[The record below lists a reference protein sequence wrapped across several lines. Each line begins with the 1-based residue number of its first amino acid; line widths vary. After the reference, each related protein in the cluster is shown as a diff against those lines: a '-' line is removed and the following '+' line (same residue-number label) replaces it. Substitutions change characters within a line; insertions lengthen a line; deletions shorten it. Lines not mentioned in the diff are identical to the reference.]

1 MNAKKTTY
9 ILTALLIAAIAGLLI
24 WATAAENPDTVSPP
38 PASGSGAE
46 SRPSAESGASSDSL
60 PPDASSRPDVSETPS
75 ETSEDAEEAY
85 AQRVGKSLSLI
96 HI

>member
-46 SRPSAESGASSDSL
+46 SRPSAEKIGRAH
-60 PPDASSRPDVSETPS
+60 V
-75 ETSEDAEEAY
+75 
-85 AQRVGKSLSLI
+85 
-96 HI
+96 

>member
-24 WATAAENPDTVSPP
+24 WATAAENSDTISPP
-38 PASGSGAE
+38 PASGSEAE

-60 PPDASSRPDVSETPS
+60 PPDESSRPDVSETPS

-85 AQRVGKSLSLI
+85 AQRVG
-96 HI
+96 

>member
-60 PPDASSRPDVSETPS
+60 PPDASSRPDALSGLRHGERRGIPAAGQP
-75 ETSEDAEEAY
+75 DAPAAE
-85 AQRVGKSLSLI
+85 
-96 HI
+96 